1 MSEEL
6 MTKVQELIDNSINPA
21 VAATAASFSW
31 LT

>member
-21 VAATAASFSW
+21 VAGHGGFV
-31 LT
+31 